1 MATDQVPPIVTE
13 PAPTGGPSPAGDAP
27 GEERLGSAHGTPA
40 ASDGTGADL
49 RVDAAAL
56 RVLLDGHYRE
66 VRDLVRANLAEHA
79 QVLVDA
85 EEMSA
90 ADFRDRVRDVVVMM
104 AQTGQT
110 GMGFPEEHG
119 GGDDIGASIAAFET
133 LAYGDLS
140 VLVKVGV
147 QFGLFG
153 GAILQLG
160 TKTHHDAHLADLV
173 SGRTMGCFAMT
184 ETGHGSN
191 VQAIG
196 TVATYDAA
204 AQEFVI
210 TTPDDTC
217 RKDYIGNAAAH
228 AELAVVFAQLE
239 VPGDGGVQ
247 GHGVHAFV
255 VPIREGGRP
264 AAGVRIED
272 CGPKMGLPGVDNG
285 RLWFDGVR
293 VPRTALLNQF
303 AEVTPEGRYLS
314 PIDNPNRRFFTMLGT
329 LVQGRVCVGG
339 AGINAAKVALAIAVR
354 YGDRRRQ
361 FEATSSSE
369 EQVLL
374 DYGMH
379 QRRLLPLLAR
389 TYALHLAQEVVA
401 GQLHEVFSGPGPT
414 EPGADDHARRMLES
428 RAAGTKALGTWH
440 ATRTIQECREA
451 CGGAGYL
458 SENRFAALKA
468 DTDVFTTF
476 EGDNHVLLQLVAK
489 GLLTDYADEFEDM
502 DQLGM
507 ARFVAGLA
515 VDTVVERTAVHK
527 LVQSVRDLLPGGD
540 SWDQD
545 AGLLDP
551 DYQLAMLRFREEH
564 MIAGVARR
572 LKRGIDQGAHPGA
585 VFSRVQDHV
594 IAAARAH
601 TERLV
606 LEAFV
611 AKVATVRDR
620 DLRAALNALCDL
632 HALSTIEADRA
643 WFMEHGRLSSA
654 RSKAIS
660 REVGALCRR
669 LRPVAVDLVDAF
681 GVPEEVLRS
690 PELLHWPIGG
700 GQATR
705 GA

>member
-1 MATDQVPPIVTE
+1 MTTDEVPPISDEMPTVAPE
-13 PAPTGGPSPAGDAP
+13 QPAVA
-27 GEERLGSAHGTPA
+27 
-40 ASDGTGADL
+40 
-49 RVDAAAL
+49 RVDDAGTHADDSGYRQPAVDVDAL
-56 RVLLDGHYRE
+56 RTLLDGRYRE
-66 VRDLVRANLAEHA
+66 VRELVRANLAEHA
-79 QVLVDA
+79 QILLDQ
-85 EEMSA
+85 EQMST
-90 ADFRDRVRDVVVMM
+90 ADFRERVKDVVVMM
-104 AQTGQT
+104 AETGQT
-110 GMGFPEEHG
+110 GMGFPEEYG
-119 GGDDIGASIAAFET
+119 GGGDIGASIAAFET
-133 LAYGDLS
+133 LALGDLS

-160 TKTHHDAHLADLV
+160 TKSHHDAHLADLV

-191 VQAIG
+191 VQALG
-196 TVATYDAA
+196 TVATYDAE

-210 TTPDDTC
+210 TTPDDAS

-228 AELAVVFAQLE
+228 AELAAVFAQLE
-239 VPGDGGVQ
+239 VDGVR
-247 GHGVHAFV
+247 HGVHAFV
-255 VPIREGGRP
+255 VPIRSGGEVVD
-264 AAGVRIED
+264 GVRIED
-272 CGPKMGLPGVDNG
+272 CGPKMGLNGVDNG
-285 RLWFDGVR
+285 RIWFDGVR

-314 PIDNPNRRFFTMLGT
+314 PIDNPHKRFFTMLGT

-339 AGINAAKVALAIAVR
+339 AGINAAKVALTIATR
-354 YGDRRRQ
+354 YGVRRRQ
-361 FEATSSSE
+361 FEATSPDE
-369 EQVLL
+369 EQLLL

-379 QRRLLPLLAR
+379 QRRLFPLIAR
-389 TYALHLAQEVVA
+389 TYALHFAQEVVA
-401 GQLHEVFSGPGPT
+401 GQLHDVFSGPGPT
-414 EPGADDHARRMLES
+414 EEGGHEHARRMLES

-458 SENRFAALKA
+458 SANRFTALKA

-489 GLLTDYADEFEDM
+489 GLLTDYAGEFEDM

-515 VDTVVERTAVHK
+515 VETVVERTAVHK

-540 SWDQD
+540 TWDQE

-551 DYQLAMLRFREEH
+551 NYQLAMLRFREEH
-564 MIAGVARR
+564 MIGGVARR
-572 LKRGIDQGAHPGA
+572 LKRGIDQGMNPGA

-611 AKVATVRDR
+611 AKT
-620 DLRAALNALCDL
+620 AALPDGDLKVVLNLLCDL
-632 HALSTIEADRA
+632 HALTTIEADRA

-660 REVGALCRR
+660 REVSALCRKV
-669 LRPVAVDLVDAF
+669 RPLAVDLVDAF
-681 GVPEEVLRS
+681 GVPEEMLRS
-690 PELLHWPIGG
+690 RELLG
-700 GQATR
+700 
-705 GA
+705 